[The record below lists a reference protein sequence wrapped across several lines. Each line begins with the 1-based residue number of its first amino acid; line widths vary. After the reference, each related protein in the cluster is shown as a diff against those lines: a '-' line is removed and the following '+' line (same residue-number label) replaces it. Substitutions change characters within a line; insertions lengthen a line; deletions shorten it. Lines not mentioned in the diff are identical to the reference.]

1 MQRLFVSEVYI
12 QAEKTESTMRQNC
25 IMLASVALLFV
36 AGLLFVIIS
45 QTHRTKNFP
54 PGPRPIPFFG
64 NLLELNLENPIADL
78 ERVKYSLKIANQHR
92 HIKGI

>member
-1 MQRLFVSEVYI
+1 MTVQRLFVSKCYI
-12 QAEKTESTMRQNC
+12 WAEESESTESENG
-25 IMLASVALLFV
+25 IMFASVALLFL
-36 AGLLFVIIS
+36 AGLLFLIIS

-78 ERVKYSLKIANQHR
+78 ERVKYTV
-92 HIKGI
+92 